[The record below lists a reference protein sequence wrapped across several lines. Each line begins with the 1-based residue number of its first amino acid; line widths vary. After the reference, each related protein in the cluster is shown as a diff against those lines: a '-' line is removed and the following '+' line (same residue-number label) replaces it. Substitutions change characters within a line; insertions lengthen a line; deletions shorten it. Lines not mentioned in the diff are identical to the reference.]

1 MFVKIVLIYEY
12 SSLTSAQAIKPLH
25 ACKVLLSP
33 PPFLNAHSTPSNFK
47 YSGSAKV
54 GKSCFNQRAFS
65 TTSYT
70 TMLKYSE
77 TCQTTEGFNP
87 YYIDIS
93 IPERVGHE
101 KVKAS

>member
-1 MFVKIVLIYEY
+1 MSIVPSHLLKRLNHYMLVKSYY
-12 SSLTSAQAIKPLH
+12 
-25 ACKVLLSP
+25 P
-33 PPFLNAHSTPSNFK
+33 PPPPHFLNAHSTPSNFK